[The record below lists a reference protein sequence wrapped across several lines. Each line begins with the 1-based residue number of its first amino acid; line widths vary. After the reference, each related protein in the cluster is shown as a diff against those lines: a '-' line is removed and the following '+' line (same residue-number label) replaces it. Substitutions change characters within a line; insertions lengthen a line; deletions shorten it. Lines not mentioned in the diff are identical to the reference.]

1 MGCFAPPSQHDSLLC
16 LLSADVRSSDD
27 AIAVERYPGS
37 SESAGRVTAKP
48 AVKTTKKKPAKK
60 KKPGKAAAKETL
72 NRQTGA
78 KDSEQDA
85 MFATD
90 VSLEDEF
97 DLLNEEEL
105 TSAQLENFHDD
116 TALSEYVQTMLHLYL
131 HLHLHLHL
139 HLYRYRHLH
148 LHHVCICTPLENLHD
163 GTVLSEYVQP
173 SIKRAW
179 CTGPCNCHSIV
190 ALLCVPLT

>member
-116 TALSEYVQTMLHLYL
+116 TALSEYVQTMLHRYL
-131 HLHLHLHL
+131 
-139 HLYRYRHLH
+139 YRHLH

-179 CTGPCNCHSIV
+179 RTGPCNRHSIV